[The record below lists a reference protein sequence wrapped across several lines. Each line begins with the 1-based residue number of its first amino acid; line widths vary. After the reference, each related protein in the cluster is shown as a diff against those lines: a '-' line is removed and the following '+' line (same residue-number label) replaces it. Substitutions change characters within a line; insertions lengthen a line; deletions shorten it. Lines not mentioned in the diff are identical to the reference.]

1 MNINIWLVLLNI
13 GYVSNA
19 TNTDVRMYIEEIILD
34 DLHYLEYKL
43 ELRYCMENTL
53 VFIQS
58 QQRKRN
64 VRIALR

>member
-1 MNINIWLVLLNI
+1 MKQTQM
-13 GYVSNA
+13 YVC
-19 TNTDVRMYIEEIILD
+19 TLEEFILD

-58 QQRKRN
+58 QQWMRN